1 MPSLVTLPFIQ
12 CHQTRGLADWGGLR
26 NASSRLDAGET
37 GGSARAVPGIRAV
50 EQSSTAVIIP
60 GRLVSIA
67 CLLIA
72 FDS

>member
-26 NASSRLDAGET
+26 NASSRLNAGET
-37 GGSARAVPGIRAV
+37 AGSAHAVPSIRAV

-60 GRLVSIA
+60 GQLVGIA
-67 CLLIA
+67 CLPIV
-72 FDS
+72 FGS